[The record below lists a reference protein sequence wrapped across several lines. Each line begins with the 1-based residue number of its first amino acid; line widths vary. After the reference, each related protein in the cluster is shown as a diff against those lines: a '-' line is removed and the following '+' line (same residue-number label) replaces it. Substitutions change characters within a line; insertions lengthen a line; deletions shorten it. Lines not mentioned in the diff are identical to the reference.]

1 MMGQFA
7 AQMADDNGCSVRLLP
22 GLPPYGPMPTAF
34 PAEWGQLGR
43 EGTVVEFNTGTDL
56 WVANVRSGSGGLHF
70 AGLHPNRRAAIVIA
84 SGDLWMIDLRTRAAV
99 QMLPAIEAMWQVQN
113 PEGWV
118 FSRQGIALARLGPS
132 GLIWHTRRLSF
143 DGFDEVHID
152 RHEVKGLAWSPL
164 DDTWRP
170 FCVDIQTGKAVG
182 GSYFLE
188 HDDGWEKLSGWM

>member
-1 MMGQFA
+1 MKDEYV
-7 AQMADDNGCSVRLLP
+7 AQMADDSECSVRLLP
-22 GLPPYGPMPTAF
+22 GLPPYGPMATAF

-43 EGTVVEFNTGTDL
+43 EGTVVEFNSGTEV
-56 WVANVRSGSGGLHF
+56 WVANVRPGLDGLKF
-70 AGLHPNRRAAIVIA
+70 AELHPKGGAAIVIA

-99 QMLPAIEAMWQVQN
+99 QMLPAIEAMWRVQN

-118 FSRQGIALARLGPS
+118 FSRQGIALARLGPN

-152 RHEVKGLAWSPL
+152 EHEVRGLAWSPL

-170 FCVDIQTGKAVG
+170 FIVDITTGKSAG
-182 GSYFLE
+182 GSYFPE
-188 HDDGWEKLSGWM
+188 HNDGWEKLAG